1 MEKLKNQCHEIF
13 SYFFLLS
20 SPPIIT
26 KRQLMSHML
35 AVLITTPPDILDTER
50 HVNLLLLINIVHK
63 LLKIIKLLI
72 FSLCTGNFRSSAT
85 TTEFSKLN
93 LSRREGE
100 DWRQVLIND
109 FFEGFS
115 KNGPKI
121 LLSSSFIVEQ
131 SFFGVES
138 GMIL

>member
-1 MEKLKNQCHEIF
+1 
-13 SYFFLLS
+13 
-20 SPPIIT
+20 
-26 KRQLMSHML
+26 MSHML
-35 AVLITTPPDILDTER
+35 AVLITTPPDILDTDR

-85 TTEFSKLN
+85 TTEFSKRN

-100 DWRQVLIND
+100 DWRQVLINY

-121 LLSSSFIVEQ
+121 LLSSSFIVEI